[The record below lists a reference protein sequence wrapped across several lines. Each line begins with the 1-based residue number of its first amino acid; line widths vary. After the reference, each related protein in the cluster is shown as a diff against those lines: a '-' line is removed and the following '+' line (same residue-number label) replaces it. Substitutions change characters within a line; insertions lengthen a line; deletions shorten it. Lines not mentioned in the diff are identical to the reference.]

1 MDSGDQERSSSEDLE
16 AADHDMPKRI
26 TFGPEGQRERRKNR
40 NGSRRRSAS
49 RDSISSV
56 RSRARAVQGIP
67 IEFRTLSFQISD
79 SQAIEDAK
87 PSKKFLEERKKKKR
101 TDDIEE
107 KDYFEHLD
115 YHIRIGD
122 DVCRALNVNPGNGLS
137 ASEAATRL
145 SQNGKNAFP
154 HRRENYVKKIAF
166 YVFGGFCSV
175 LWIGV
180 IVFFI
185 CWRPLGDPNPAAYN
199 LGLAILIM
207 IVIFLQASF
216 SAFQDWSTA
225 KTMKSILSLLPG
237 DTLAIREGQPL
248 KVASSDVVVGDII
261 RISIGNKVPADIR
274 LLSTSGDVRFDRSML
289 TGESDE
295 VEGAIDMTDINF
307 LETRNVALMGT
318 MVTNGSATGVVVLTG
333 GDTVMG
339 RIAKATNAVKDEPTL
354 IQREIHRFVLII
366 VACTVVLA
374 SAIIFTW
381 VGWLRVKHPAYMSLI
396 SMLNNAMGCVVAF
409 IPEGMPVGVALTMM
423 IVARRMKSNDI
434 LPKGLSTVE
443 TLGCVNVMC
452 SDKTGTLTENKM
464 VVATVGFLDSRMTA
478 AEAFSVLSEGNS
490 APLKELHRTSVLCN
504 DATFDPLTKHL
515 PVIDRETQGNATDG
529 AVLKFAEAARKGCS
543 DYINDESPRA
553 FQIPFNSK
561 SKWMLTL
568 HKTESAGT
576 EPQYLMLIKGA
587 PDVLQPLCTRYWSY
601 ESKTI
606 KPFDPASQAQFSLLQ
621 ENLSRSGQRVIL
633 LCQRYITPRETLGS
647 NAFTNEIQD
656 GINDLTIIGVLGI
669 TDPPRKETAATVAA
683 CRRAGIRFFMV
694 TGDFGLTGSA
704 IARDIGIF
712 TNAADPDTFD
722 DIVDRRTD
730 ISENRETREWTKSSL
745 LLEGPSISKLTG
757 EDWDLVCEYEEI
769 VFARTSPEQKL
780 RIVKEFR
787 KRDNVVAVTGDGVND
802 APALRAADVGIAV
815 VSGSDV
821 ALEAADLVLLDKFD
835 SIIDAIRLGRL
846 VFQNLQ
852 KIISY
857 LLPAGSWS
865 EIWPVLM
872 NVYFGFPL
880 PLSTFLMIIICV
892 FTDLFLSLALI
903 MEKEEFDLLE
913 LPPRKAKKDHLI
925 NLKIYAQSY
934 LFVGVMETVCA
945 HAMFFLYMY
954 KHAGIPFHA
963 LALAFEDYSEG
974 FYGYT
979 TAELTHFNTVGQSVY
994 FVTLVFLQWGNILS
1008 IRNKR
1013 LSILQADPIRK
1024 QRRNPWLLAGMAMS
1038 LAIAIFVTEQPG
1050 IQRIFGTA
1058 KVPLEFWFIPL
1069 PLALGILMMDEIRK
1083 LVVKVVELYTSWP
1096 QTADKLEKSIAN
1108 VSGGNPNV
1116 ANMRARILLLVI
1128 LSIISLLVFFS
1139 SRDSNLPSASQIYHG
1154 SGGKTS
1160 PSSKKVAALMETRA
1174 TPNLV
1179 PLILHFSSVLG
1190 PTWPIKIF
1198 TTQAAIANLSTSAAF
1213 ERKIADKSISFVL
1226 LPETETFK
1234 EHSSVS
1240 AFFSKPWFWEQL
1252 APAERVLMFQSDS
1265 IICANSRRTVDDFLE
1280 YDFIG
1285 APVREG
1291 LGAGYNGGLSIRN
1304 VPLILEIVNKESW
1317 SEDRKEKNGKY
1328 KDGPNVD
1335 YEDQWFYAKMSE
1347 RNAHFPTQEVAS
1359 QFAVETIWAEKPLG
1373 YHQANVWQAGSMDD
1387 ILKWCPEYKMC
1398 TSETYTS
1405 H

>member
-26 TFGPEGQRERRKNR
+26 TFGPEGQRERPKNR

-115 YHIRIGD
+115 YHKRIGD
-122 DVCRALNVNPGNGLS
+122 DVCRALNVNAGNGLS

-154 HRRENYVKKIAF
+154 HRR
-166 YVFGGFCSV
+166 
-175 LWIGV
+175 
-180 IVFFI
+180 
-185 CWRPLGDPNPAAYN
+185 DPNPAAYN

-261 RISIGNKVPADIR
+261 RISMGNKVPADIR

-295 VEGAIDMTDINF
+295 VEGAIDMTDMNF
-307 LETRNVALMGT
+307 LESRNVALMGT

-339 RIAKATNAVKDEPTL
+339 RIARATNAVKDEPTL

-381 VGWLRVKHPAYMSLI
+381 VGWLRVKHPTYMSLI

-423 IVARRMKSNDI
+423 IVARRMKSSDI

-464 VVATVGFLDSRMTA
+464 VVTTVAFLDSRMTA

-543 DYINDESPRA
+543 DHINDEIPRA

-576 EPQYLMLIKGA
+576 EPQFLMLIKGA

-606 KPFDPASQAQFSLLQ
+606 KTFDPASQAQFLLLQ

-656 GINDLTIIGVLGI
+656 SINDLTIIGVLGI
-669 TDPPRKETAATVAA
+669 TDPPRTETAATVAA

-694 TGDFGLTGSA
+694 TEDFGLTGSA

-722 DIVDRRTD
+722 DIVDRRID
-730 ISENRETREWTKSSL
+730 ISEHREPIEWTKSSL

-787 KRDNVVAVTGDGVND
+787 KRDNIVAVTGDGVND
-802 APALRAADVGIAV
+802 APALRAADVGIA
-815 VSGSDV
+815 G
-821 ALEAADLVLLDKFD
+821 
-835 SIIDAIRLGRL
+835 
-846 VFQNLQ
+846 
-852 KIISY
+852 Y

-934 LFVGVMETVCA
+934 LFLGVMETVCA

-963 LALAFEDYSEG
+963 LALAFEDYSED

-1024 QRRNPWLLAGMAMS
+1024 QRRNPWLLAAHLRDGKSAARVLVYTPSFGPRNTYDGRDQEVGGKNLAKGSVGEDS
-1038 LAIAIFVTEQPG
+1038 L
-1050 IQRIFGTA
+1050 
-1058 KVPLEFWFIPL
+1058 
-1069 PLALGILMMDEIRK
+1069 
-1083 LVVKVVELYTSWP
+1083 VKVVELYTPWP
-1096 QTADKLEKSIAN
+1096 RTADKLEKSIAN

-1160 PSSKKVAALMETRA
+1160 PSSNKVAALMETRA